1 MTKLNALTMTM
12 IFKANSANYGESLGN
27 VSSLKKIVDTD
38 GKQHTYISRQAL
50 RYNIINELHEQ
61 LAGLEQNSEASSKA
75 VIQYAP
81 TATIEESPEV
91 DFFGYMKTKKG
102 STGQKRA
109 ATVRLSHAIGQEA
122 FRGDTDFLTNL
133 SLADR
138 LRAATTDPKKKQTI
152 KNSIAN
158 SEINANYYV
167 YTITMDLDQI
177 GIDEVTNS
185 HLDNKERA
193 RRVNKLLD
201 TIQYLYRDIRGRRED
216 LKPLFIIGGL
226 YPIKNP
232 IFESAVHVKNNQI
245 VIQPLQELL
254 NDPTVQNHTEIGLI
268 HGLFDNDQELDTK
281 LVNKTLSSPATVF
294 SNLKQGVNK
303 YYESN

>member
-1 MTKLNALTMTM
+1 MTM
-12 IFKANSANYGESLGN
+12 VFKANSANYGESLGN

-61 LAGLEQNSEASSKA
+61 LADLEQNSEASSKA

-91 DFFGYMKTKKG
+91 DFFGYMKTEKG

-167 YTITMDLDQI
+167 YTVTMDLDQI
-177 GIDEVTNS
+177 GIM
-185 HLDNKERA
+185 K
-193 RRVNKLLD
+193 
-201 TIQYLYRDIRGRRED
+201 
-216 LKPLFIIGGL
+216 
-226 YPIKNP
+226 
-232 IFESAVHVKNNQI
+232 
-245 VIQPLQELL
+245 
-254 NDPTVQNHTEIGLI
+254 
-268 HGLFDNDQELDTK
+268 
-281 LVNKTLSSPATVF
+281 
-294 SNLKQGVNK
+294 
-303 YYESN
+303 